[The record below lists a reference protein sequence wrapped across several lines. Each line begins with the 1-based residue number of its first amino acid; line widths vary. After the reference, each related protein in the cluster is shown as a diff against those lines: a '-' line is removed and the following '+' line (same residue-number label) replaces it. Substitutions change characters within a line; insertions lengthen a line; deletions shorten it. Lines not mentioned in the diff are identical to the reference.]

1 MPIIAQLVLK
11 DAANADVTFTP
22 ANGQPGSFQQYID
35 RASSTLLGSQDF
47 ITLETKFGPRGTRRP
62 AVYGRVY
69 YTETTTN
76 NLRYIAYGSKGFDI
90 PASAP
95 AAARARASALQKSV
109 FGHVGVEQMFKEFDP
124 PRLS

>member
-1 MPIIAQLVLK
+1 MPVIAQLVLK

-22 ANGQPGSFQQYID
+22 ANGQPGAFQQYID

-69 YTETTTN
+69 YTEAITG
-76 NLRYIAYGSKGFDI
+76 NLRYIAFGSKGFDI

-95 AAARARASALQKSV
+95 EASRARAAALQKSV
-109 FGHVGVEQMFKEFDP
+109 FGNANVEMMFKNFDA

>member
-1 MPIIAQLVLK
+1 MPIIASLVLK
-11 DAANADVTFTP
+11 DAANADVTFSP

-35 RASSTLLGSQDF
+35 RASSTLLGNQDF

-69 YTETTTN
+69 YTEATTN
-76 NLRYIAYGSKGFDI
+76 NLRYIAFGSKGFDI

-95 AAARARASALQKSV
+95 LASRARAAALQKSV
-109 FGHVGVEQMFKEFDP
+109 FGNANVELMFKEFDA